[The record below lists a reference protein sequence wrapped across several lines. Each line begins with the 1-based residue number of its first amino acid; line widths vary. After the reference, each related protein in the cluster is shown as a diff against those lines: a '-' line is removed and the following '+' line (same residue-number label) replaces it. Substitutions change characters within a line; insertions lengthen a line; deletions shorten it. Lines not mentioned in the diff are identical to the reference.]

1 MLQFLFLFL
10 IFIIFFTI
18 LLVALPYHYALYFNF
33 DKTLKYNF
41 AVSVLFLQLIF
52 KGDPESKLFLIK
64 IFSFKKE
71 FKIAENNKVSN
82 FIENKSKK
90 IIEKK
95 IKNKTVP
102 AAEKKAEKKSKFK
115 FDFKLIN
122 KENLK
127 HIFKFIIEMLRI
139 LKLDYLK
146 LKVVF
151 SLADPYYNGLFLAY
165 YYTLKELF
173 NYPDLKVEIN
183 WQEVVFEANGSAG
196 GKIIPLKIIYQ
207 ILKFIFSLKSLKIFW
222 QLYQS
227 NSKKG

>member
-1 MLQFLFLFL
+1 M
-10 IFIIFFTI
+10 
-18 LLVALPYHYALYFNF
+18 VSLPYHYALYFDF
-33 DKTLKYNF
+33 DKTLKYHL
-41 AVSVLFLQLIF
+41 AVSVLFLRLIF
-52 KGDPESKLFLIK
+52 QADSENKLFFIK
-64 IFSFKKE
+64 IFNLKKE
-71 FKIAENNKVSN
+71 FKAAENNKVSN

-95 IKNKTVP
+95 FKNKTDP
-102 AAEKKAEKKSKFK
+102 AAEKKEEKSKKKSKFK

-122 KENLK
+122 RKNLN
-127 HIFKFIIEMLRI
+127 HIFKFIVKMIKI

-146 LKVVF
+146 LNLVF
-151 SLADPYYNGLFLAY
+151 SLEDPYYNGLFMAY
-165 YYTLKELF
+165 YYTFKGLF

-183 WQEVVFEANGSAG
+183 WQEVVFEAEGSAG
-196 GKIIPLKIIYQ
+196 GKIIPLEIILQ